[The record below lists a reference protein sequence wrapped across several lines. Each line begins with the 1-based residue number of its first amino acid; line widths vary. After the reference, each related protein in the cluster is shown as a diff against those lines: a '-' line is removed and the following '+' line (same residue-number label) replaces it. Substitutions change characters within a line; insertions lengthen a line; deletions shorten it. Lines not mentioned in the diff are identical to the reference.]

1 MLAGLELVV
10 WDLLVIVGLI
20 LLVLWILS
28 LAHVFLVNT
37 GPIKHIFVVLAVIF
51 LILWVLVRCCG
62 VGRGGRKR
70 RGGAVV

>member
-10 WDLLVIVGLI
+10 WDLLVVVGLI

-51 LILWVLVRCCG
+51 LVLWVLVRCCG
-62 VGRGGRKR
+62 CGGRKR
-70 RGGAVV
+70 GNRNIV